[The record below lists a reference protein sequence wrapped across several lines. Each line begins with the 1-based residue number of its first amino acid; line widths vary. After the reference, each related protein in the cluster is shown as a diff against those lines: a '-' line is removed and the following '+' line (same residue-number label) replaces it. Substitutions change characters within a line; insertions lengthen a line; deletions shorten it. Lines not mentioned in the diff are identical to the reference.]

1 MKTIPKSEKMSSL
14 SASASVENLSGTGS
28 DHQSSSQKSNDSS
41 SMCLELALEGV
52 YFVLINWC
60 NLP

>member
-14 SASASVENLSGTGS
+14 SASVENLSGS
-28 DHQSSSQKSNDSS
+28 DHQSSQKSNDSS